1 MNPYQSPSI
10 NVSTEPAS
18 RSEGS
23 LRGRKHVRTRFVLAT
38 LTSACLGFVCWC
50 VLDFVTVRVLPY
62 PGHARDFDWLVVA
75 YPILAFVLAAVALK
89 SESYAPRFRLSLGS
103 TVLACLLAL
112 LLIVILGLP
121 FHFSIG
127 GSK

>member
-10 NVSTEPAS
+10 SVSTAPAPW
-18 RSEGS
+18 SEGS
-23 LRGRKHVRTRFVLAT
+23 LRSRKHVRTRFVLAT
-38 LTSACLGFVCWC
+38 LTTACLGFVCWC

-75 YPILAFVLAAVALK
+75 FPVVTFVLAAVALK
-89 SESYAPRFRLSLGS
+89 SESYAPRFRLSLAS

-112 LLIVILGLP
+112 LLIVRLALP